1 MVCIIYQQCQAQKLL
16 IGAQVRFV
24 FKMKIKAKKI
34 SQVLALMIKVII
46 AKVNTFYQL
55 LKVKVP
61 EFTNQIHNQIRI
73 GRL

>member
-46 AKVNTFYQL
+46 VKVNTFYQL
-55 LKVKVP
+55 LKAKVP